1 MSHASLLT
9 WIPWEIKQSV
19 AGLHAEA
26 FSPQATAP
34 TSDPSLS
41 LGFPVPGM
49 VSLCGMSLVSVLNFF
64 IDDRLGRA
72 FQFQT
77 TLQSVKM
84 PKFSTSD
91 SSDALM
97 Y

>member
-1 MSHASLLT
+1 MQRPILPKQQPPCQIPAS
-9 WIPWEIKQSV
+9 PWV
-19 AGLHAEA
+19 
-26 FSPQATAP
+26 FS
-34 TSDPSLS
+34 
-41 LGFPVPGM
+41 VPGM

-84 PKFSTSD
+84 PKFSTAD

>member
-1 MSHASLLT
+1 MQRPVLPKQRPRRQIPASL
-9 WIPWEIKQSV
+9 WV
-19 AGLHAEA
+19 
-26 FSPQATAP
+26 
-34 TSDPSLS
+34 
-41 LGFPVPGM
+41 FPVPGV